1 MRMRG
6 HLRSRARSA
15 GRVAGIGVLGVAGAV
30 GGTLAFSQTAFAGDT
45 GHSTGHST
53 GNTVSCTN
61 SSGTVVHNGYV
72 ASDHSTAGDHDNPLG
87 NRVLI
92 CATNANGQVT
102 GGDFITFTVWQTY
115 SGSKSLSTSVNGYV
129 VLHLQG
135 VSAAVKIYVKPITL
149 TGKGASNAKSVTI
162 QVPSSS
168 VGSNASVTGGYF
180 TGEVS
185 TSSSKEI
192 KLWYN
197 VPTGA
202 TSNQSVTGHAW
213 IDPPTPLG
221 SPIAPLFGNDGLE
234 IVGVIGIASAAT
246 AAVVIRRRQLAR
258 NSAQE

>member
-1 MRMRG
+1 MRMGGDLKGRV
-6 HLRSRARSA
+6 SSA

-30 GGTLAFSQTAFAGDT
+30 GGGLVFSQTAFATVT
-45 GHSTGHST
+45 GSQHKT
-53 GNTVSCTN
+53 GNTVSCTT
-61 SSGTVVHNGYV
+61 SSGLVHNGTV
-72 ASDHSTAGDHDNPLG
+72 KSDHSTAGDYDNPLG
-87 NRVLI
+87 NTVLI
-92 CATNANGQVT
+92 CATKANGQVT
-102 GGDFITFTVWQTY
+102 GGHSITFKVWQVVG
-115 SGSKSLSTSVNGYV
+115 GSSQSTSVNGYL
-129 VLHLQG
+129 VLHLSG
-135 VSAAVKIYVKPITL
+135 VQAAVKIYVKPTTL

-168 VGSNASVTGGYF
+168 VGSNVSVTGGYF

-197 VPTGA
+197 VPTGT
-202 TSNQSVTGHAW
+202 TSNQSVTGQAW

-258 NSAQE
+258 NATHE